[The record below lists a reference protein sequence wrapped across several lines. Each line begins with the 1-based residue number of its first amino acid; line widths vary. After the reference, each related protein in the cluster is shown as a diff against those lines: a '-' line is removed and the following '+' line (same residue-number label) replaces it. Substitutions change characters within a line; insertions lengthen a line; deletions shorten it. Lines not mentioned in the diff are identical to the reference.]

1 MRYVK
6 MLGLAIAATAALV
19 VFLGAGAASASTI
32 CSKNN
37 TPCSTTAEGMLGP
50 KAVVLA
56 QLKAGTKSVMKA
68 GIFNIECSES
78 TLEIET
84 TNTGTKAVGLTA
96 ELKDLTLGICT
107 KGSTVAVEA
116 PVTANKSVVGL
127 ELGYTAATMNGGL
140 IAGVGMRV
148 EYSLLGETCF
158 YGGVINANLTVVG
171 GAPALIRVEKAKLT
185 KLPGSGPLCA
195 NPGIWEAEYTVTSPT
210 ALYVGEG

>member
-6 MLGLAIAATAALV
+6 ILGIAVAATAALV

-50 KAVVLA
+50 KTVVLA

-107 KGSTVAVEA
+107 KGSTVTVEA

-158 YGGVINANLTVVG
+158 YGGATKELTVVG
-171 GAPALIRVEKAKLT
+171 GSPALIKADKAKLT